1 MSSLS
6 RGGRALVCAPL
17 PPEYDRE
24 SGSRRIY
31 HTIAFLLDAG
41 WRVAFVCEN
50 ALGDSRHL
58 RHLRQLGVPT
68 YVGFGE
74 RTQELI
80 EAGSFD
86 LAVFAFWQLA
96 NNHADLV
103 RRLSPGTRIVVDSVD
118 LHWLRKARQ
127 AFGEGADAAG
137 QLNGEFAQELVGEIS
152 TYARGDAVLTV
163 SAREAE
169 LIHEITGTAGLAWAV
184 PDWDDTPPSP
194 LPFESRQGIVFIGN
208 FRHPPNLDAVQFLC
222 DEILPRLPRKLREAH
237 PLRIVGNGLD
247 ARVEAAVAGCRGV
260 QMVGWVPSITPYLH
274 VARAALVP
282 LRYGAGTKRKL
293 IQALLARTP
302 AVSTPIGAEGL
313 NLVAG
318 RHLMVAGEAAAFA
331 RHLERVLTEEKLWE
345 ELASRGRRQMIRL
358 HGRAPVHARMHEIFA
373 GVLERPRRI
382 PRSGPSKHDI
392 RSRAIEAVRK
402 AVATALPTG
411 SAVLVVSRGDPELVR
426 LPEREGRH
434 FPSTPDGRYA
444 GFHPADSAAALK
456 ELESRRGNA
465 QYLLIPASSFWWLD
479 YYREFADVLNTRYER
494 VWSDEDCVIF
504 RLSSLPPASV
514 TVKRARGETAPPQ
527 APAVRGN
534 GRAKQPQPH
543 REWVQ

>member
-1 MSSLS
+1 MSGLAK
-6 RGGRALVCAPL
+6 GGRALVCAPL

-24 SGSRRIY
+24 SGSKRIY
-31 HTIAFLLDAG
+31 HTITFLLDAG

-50 ALGDSRHL
+50 APPDSRHL
-58 RHLRQLGVPT
+58 RHLRQLGVPA
-68 YVGFGE
+68 YEGFGE

-96 NNHADLV
+96 DRHADLV

-118 LHWLRKARQ
+118 LHWLRKARR
-127 AFGEGADAAG
+127 AFGDGADAAG
-137 QLNGEFAQELVGEIS
+137 QLDGEFAQELVGEIS
-152 TYARGDAVLTV
+152 TYARADAVLTV

-169 LIHEITGTAGLAWAV
+169 LIHEITGTVGLAWAV

-194 LPFESRQGIVFIGN
+194 IPFESRRGIVFVGN
-208 FRHPPNLDAVQFLC
+208 FRHSPNLDAVQYLC
-222 DEILPRLPRKLREAH
+222 EEILPRLPRKLRELH

-247 ARVEAAVAGCRGV
+247 SKVEAAVAGCGTVRL
-260 QMVGWVPSITPYLH
+260 VGWVPSITPYLQ
-274 VARAALVP
+274 VARAAVVP

-313 NLVAG
+313 NLTNG
-318 RHLMVAGEAAAFA
+318 RHLLVAGDAAAFA
-331 RHLERVLTEEKLWE
+331 RALEHVLTETELWE
-345 ELASRGRRQMIRL
+345 ELATRGRRQMLRL

-373 GVLERPRRI
+373 GVLERPKRA
-382 PRSGPSKHDI
+382 PRGGAPKPNTRTH
-392 RSRAIEAVRK
+392 AIEAVRR
-402 AVATALPTG
+402 AVTTALPAG

-426 LPEREGRH
+426 LPEHKGRH

-444 GFHPADSAAALK
+444 GFHPADSAAALQ
-456 ELESRRGNA
+456 ELERRPGDA

-479 YYREFADVLNTRYER
+479 FYREFADVLNTRYER
-494 VWSDEDCVIF
+494 VWNDADCVIF
-504 RLSSLPPASV
+504 RLSQASV
-514 TVKRARGETAPPQ
+514 TVKRSRAVVVAPP
-527 APAVRGN
+527 PSAVRGN
-534 GRAKQPQPH
+534 GHAKPRATP
-543 REWVQ
+543 RERVQ